1 MNRRRMERAPRITI
15 EDLLVAAGELDDPAP
30 PIPENIERN
39 LACQRVVKWLR
50 AEADQ
55 RTLENETR
63 RRVNEARRSRRGI
76 LG

>member
-1 MNRRRMERAPRITI
+1 MVNRRRVERAPRITI
-15 EDLLVAAGELDDPAP
+15 EDILSASIMLGGIAEDSTGERREVADRMAL
-30 PIPENIERN
+30 
-39 LACQRVVKWLR
+39 WLR

-76 LG
+76 LA